1 MTLRVEFDSWW
12 AQALW
17 PMIHVFLL
25 GFPSERG
32 LGVKVRHQRLEARLL
47 LRAPFVLCHFL
58 IELMKPKR
66 KYPSTHFRPG
76 VGENL
81 KGVSKVYAK
90 RVVSN
95 WVAQCNREEMQNI
108 LVTVKLQCIHCDE
121 KSGMRRPHWC
131 AKSAKDARLQKKVK
145 AAVAQ

>member
-1 MTLRVEFDSWW
+1 M
-12 AQALW
+12 W
-17 PMIHVFLL
+17 PMIHVFLK
-25 GFPSERG
+25 GGRG
-32 LGVKVRHQRLEARLL
+32 LRGVRHQRLEARLL

-76 VGENL
+76 EGENL

-95 WVAQCNREEMQNI
+95 
-108 LVTVKLQCIHCDE
+108 
-121 KSGMRRPHWC
+121 
-131 AKSAKDARLQKKVK
+131 
-145 AAVAQ
+145 

>member
-1 MTLRVEFDSWW
+1 MTSMTLRVEFDSWRGSSIVANDSCLPQGRERIERSQASKTW
-12 AQALW
+12 GSFTFKSPICLMSFPDRADEAQTKI
-17 PMIHVFLL
+17 PIHSLPARL
-25 GFPSERG
+25 GGKSER
-32 LGVKVRHQRLEARLL
+32 R
-47 LRAPFVLCHFL
+47 
-58 IELMKPKR
+58 
-66 KYPSTHFRPG
+66 
-76 VGENL
+76 
-81 KGVSKVYAK
+81 VSKVYAK